1 MKKSTNIL
9 VSFRNRILLAISIL
23 ILSTFISQEVSSQT
37 WSPVGGGMND
47 WVYAS
52 IIYNGELIVGGK
64 FTSAGGVSANHIAKW
79 DGTSWEPLG
88 LGVNGK
94 VNALIEFNGSLVVAG
109 EFTSAGGMDVNFI
122 AQWDGTSWNDELGG
136 VGSTVTSLAV
146 FGNQLY
152 AGGYFVEA
160 DNTPVNYIAKR
171 GNGGWEALG
180 SGMGGSQGQVMALTV
195 YNGELYAGGFFT
207 TAGGMSANHIAK
219 WNGSSWSSLGTGI
232 GGIVYTLGEYNGN
245 LIAGGLFLS
254 AGSSP
259 ANHIASWNGTA
270 WSALGSGMAG
280 IFYQYVFALSVYNG
294 KLIAGGYFT
303 SSGGV
308 STNGIAQWDGSSW
321 SGMNG
326 GFFYPANVYGAHT
339 FCIYGSDLIV
349 GGLFSSASGTVASHI
364 AAWNEIL
371 PTSQTLAITA
381 FLEGFYNPLTGWMNQ
396 AQNTDINGFIVNNF
410 PGTIVDTL
418 SLLLA
423 GATAPYSIA
432 YESAGIDLTT
442 DGSISLLLP
451 ASLTGSYYII
461 IKHRNSLET
470 WSANPVTLNGS
481 ATNYDFS
488 TSASMAYGNN
498 LLPIS
503 GTYCIYAGDVVSDGL
518 VDSSDMIGVDND
530 VSSFAVGY
538 VSSDV
543 NGDGLT
549 DSSDMILVD
558 NNAGS
563 FAGAMHP

>member
-1 MKKSTNIL
+1 MKNCTNIL
-9 VSFRNRILLAISIL
+9 VSLKNRMLLTISIL
-23 ILSTFISQEVSSQT
+23 ILSTFISQEVLSQT
-37 WSPVGGGMND
+37 WSPLGSGMND

-79 DGTSWEPLG
+79 DGTIWAPLG
-88 LGVNGK
+88 LGVDGK
-94 VNALIEFNGSLVVAG
+94 VNALAVYNGNLVAAG
-109 EFTSAGGMDVNFI
+109 EFMSAGGIGVNFI

-146 FGNQLY
+146 YGNQLY

-171 GNGGWEALG
+171 VNGGWEALG
-180 SGMGGSQGQVMALTV
+180 SGMGGSQGQVMTLTV

-219 WNGSSWSSLGTGI
+219 WNGTSWSSLDTGI

-259 ANHIASWNGTA
+259 ANHIASWNGIA
-270 WSALGSGMAG
+270 WSTLGSGMAG
-280 IFYQYVFALSVYNG
+280 TFYQYVFALSVYNG

-349 GGLFSSASGTVASHI
+349 GGLFTAAGGTGTSHI
-364 AAWNEIL
+364 AAWNESL
-371 PTSQTLAITA
+371 LTTQTLTITA
-381 FLEGFYNPLTGWMNQ
+381 FLEGFYNSFTGWMNQ

-418 SLLLA
+418 RIQLVE
-423 GATAPYSIA
+423 ATAPFSVA
-432 YESAGIDLTT
+432 YESAGVDLNT
-442 DGSISLLLP
+442 DGSITLILP
-451 ASLTGSYYII
+451 ATLTGSYYIV
-461 IKHRNSLET
+461 IKHRNSIET
-470 WSANPVTLNGS
+470 WSAIPISINADIVYYNFTD
-481 ATNYDFS
+481 A
-488 TSASMAYGNN
+488 ASKAYGNN
-498 LLPIS
+498 LKLIN
-503 GTYCIYAGDVVSDGL
+503 GIYCIFGGDINQDGIIDGGDMAPIENSSSVAAMGYLAEDANGDGL
-518 VDSSDMIGVDND
+518 VDGGDMAI
-530 VSSFAVGY
+530 
-538 VSSDV
+538 
-543 NGDGLT
+543 
-549 DSSDMILVD
+549 VD
-558 NNAGS
+558 NNAAAAVS
-563 FAGAMHP
+563 LITP